1 MALLATMMIPTE
13 SLIISNYLTIGD
25 LGLYD
30 TYLAMILPSL
40 ASAMSIFFMRQ
51 AFMQVPRALYEVARM
66 EGCGNLRYLF
76 TMLLPLSKGSIG
88 AICIYTFIN
97 AWNSYLWPLL
107 VTNQTSMRTVQIGVG
122 MLYDREAAS
131 YNMIMAG
138 ITIVLIPSVL
148 VFVVGQKQILSG
160 TLSGA
165 IKG

>member
-1 MALLATMMIPTE
+1 
-13 SLIISNYLTIGD
+13 
-25 LGLYD
+25 
-30 TYLAMILPSL
+30 
-40 ASAMSIFFMRQ
+40 
-51 AFMQVPRALYEVARM
+51 
-66 EGCGNLRYLF
+66 
-76 TMLLPLSKGSIG
+76 
-88 AICIYTFIN
+88 
-97 AWNSYLWPLL
+97 
-107 VTNQTSMRTVQIGVG
+107 MRTVQIGVG